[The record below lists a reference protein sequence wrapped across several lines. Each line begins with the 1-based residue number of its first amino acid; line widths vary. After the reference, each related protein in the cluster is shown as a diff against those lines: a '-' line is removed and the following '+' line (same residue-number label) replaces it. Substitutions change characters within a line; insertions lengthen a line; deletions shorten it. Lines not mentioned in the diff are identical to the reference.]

1 MKYKLVCL
9 DMDGTLLNDDKE
21 VSLKN
26 REGIKK
32 LLKNDIKVAVTTGR
46 PFLNAGYF
54 ADLIGENLPIIA
66 SNGAYIYEKG
76 KGIIYSKSLS
86 KPNVI
91 SIIKVL
97 KENGFNPQFHGPKDI
112 YTEKLEYSSLFISRL
127 NKIIPEKNRMIINV
141 MDNFDE
147 ILKNY
152 KGEFLKSILINE
164 DEKKVADI
172 KKKLKKISSL
182 EVVSSTKFNIEIMEK
197 GICKGEAVESLA
209 DYFGFNLSQVA
220 AIGDNENDLSMIK
233 RAGLGIAM
241 GNAEE
246 EVKKE
251 ADFITLSN
259 NEDGVYY
266 AINKFILC

>member
-1 MKYKLVCL
+1 MNYKLVCL
-9 DMDGTLLNDDKE
+9 DMDGTLLNDNKE

-26 REGIKK
+26 REGIKR
-32 LLKNDIKVAVTTGR
+32 LLENNIKVAVTTGR

-76 KGIIYSKSLS
+76 KGVICSKSLS
-86 KPNVI
+86 RKNVI

-97 KENGFNPQFHGPKDI
+97 KDNGFYPQFHGPKDI
-112 YTEKLEYSSLFISRL
+112 YTEKLEYSSLNMSKL
-127 NKIIPEKNRMIINV
+127 NRIVPEGNRMRINV
-141 MDNFDE
+141 LNDFGD

-152 KGEFLKSILINE
+152 KNEFLKCILIND

-172 KKKLKKISSL
+172 KKKLKKITGI

-197 GICKGEAVESLA
+197 GICKGEAVMSLA
-209 DYFGFNLSQVA
+209 NYLGIGLNQVA

-233 RAGLGIAM
+233 MAGLGIAM
-241 GNAEE
+241 GNAED
-246 EVKKE
+246 EVKK
-251 ADFITLSN
+251 AANCITLSN
-259 NEDGVYY
+259 NEDGVFY
-266 AINKFILC
+266 AIDKFILS